1 MKIESRLLNSFF
13 GDLDLIKDFLF
24 NNVSLI
30 CLRVISILFNRVFYT
45 TNYPLSLVTFCLR
58 C

>member
-30 CLRVISILFNRVFYT
+30 CLQVMSILFT
-45 TNYPLSLVTFCLR
+45 VTFCLR